1 MLMLMLASL
10 AGCLAAG
17 CSQVVDR
24 SNAGIAAFEEEP
36 FPCGAFSQGAK
47 YAGWI
52 LAAPAVVALT
62 PVAALAWATPWVD
75 LPIAVDI
82 ASAPAIGLGYGL
94 EAIVGPPFWAVGR
107 LAGARAPPEPGPETE
122 GEVPCAPVPWGF
134 IAGHRPCAAVP
145 RAQEAVP
152 PEVDEYYAVPADA
165 VRRLGEQIAAEE
177 TRSDGARHLRMQ
189 IDLGVPSVLD
199 IYLASAEGGDRRPLV
214 LMTPPLE
221 VAFAT
226 RYLARRY
233 ARGGVHAAVVTPDEV
248 FIEPELC
255 PREIE
260 AKLRRGVV
268 TARAVLRVLSCRDDV
283 DSSRLRY
290 LGVSAGGI
298 FGGILLAVE
307 PSIGRAALVLPG
319 GDIPRII
326 GESSEPRIREY
337 REAWAARGVG
347 SDALVAE
354 LQREVRTDPRLLA
367 RHVDPRRVLLFIGSC
382 DTSVPTETG
391 LDLRRALGDPE
402 VYLLSGG
409 HVTSCLCFGFILSR
423 IEEFLL
429 GEQVIPSGLRLE
441 SSTGC

>member
-1 MLMLMLASL
+1 LLVALACGL
-10 AGCLAAG
+10 PAG
-17 CSQVVDR
+17 CSQVVEC
-24 SNAGIAAFEEEP
+24 SNAGIAAFEREP

-47 YAGWI
+47 YAGWV
-52 LAAPAVVALT
+52 LAAPAAVALT
-62 PVAALAWATPWVD
+62 PIAALAWATPWVD
-75 LPIAVDI
+75 LHVAVDI
-82 ASAPAIGLGYGL
+82 ASAPAVGLGYAL
-94 EAIVGPPFWAVGR
+94 EGIVGSPFWAVGR
-107 LAGARAPPEPGPETE
+107 LAGARKAPEQEPELEDGI
-122 GEVPCAPVPWGF
+122 PCTPVPWGF
-134 IAGHRPCAAVP
+134 IAGHRPCAVVP
-145 RAQEAVP
+145 RAAEAVP
-152 PEVDEYYAVPADA
+152 AERYEYYAVPADA

-177 TRSDGARHLRMQ
+177 ARSPGARHLRLP

-199 IYLASAEGGDRRPLV
+199 IYLASTEEAGRRPLV

-233 ARGGVHAAVVTPDEV
+233 ARRGVHAAVVTPDEV

-260 AKLRRGVV
+260 AKLRRAVV
-268 TARAVLRVLSCRDDV
+268 TARTVLRVLSCRDEV
-283 DSSRLRY
+283 DASRLSY

-298 FGGILLAVE
+298 FGAILLALE

-319 GDIPRII
+319 GDFPRII

-382 DTSVPTETG
+382 DTSVPTRTG

-409 HVTSCLCFGFILSR
+409 HITSCLCFGFILGR
-423 IEEFLL
+423 IDEFLL
-429 GEQVIPSGLRLE
+429 GKVY
-441 SSTGC
+441 